1 MKIVRDEEGA
11 TLVLVALSM
20 TVLLGFVGFAT
31 DVGLMLRQ
39 RRIAQTV
46 ADSAAIAGITESLF
60 ENSPSSVTGGMW
72 AAASHDATMNGF
84 APGASNG
91 TINSANGLTL
101 TLTVSPTVSGFSG
114 SGMVQATAAFATPT
128 IFMNLF
134 GIHSLNVGATA
145 IASDQLESDGCFNVQ
160 NGEGLANPA
169 ATMGGSSELFGNNCG
184 VTINGNLSMAGHAN
198 INAKF
203 VVASGTIT
211 EGGSSSITGPASQN
225 APPTA
230 DPLPK
235 LQQTAD
241 QPTINTTAKTCA
253 APAGTGMSC
262 IYNYNNGT
270 LSGTLQSNTIYV
282 FDSNVN
288 GGGGPSITGSVT
300 GSNVTIYL
308 SGNIPFSFS
317 NNGNL
322 NLTPPGYGSSCLGNL
337 NPLCGILFDAPTDG
351 ANSSGTYTCSHGKG
365 NNSGNPAEMYF
376 DFGSSTS
383 DLEGVIYAPYMQMF
397 VQDQGAST
405 KLDNDVVIG
414 NFCSQAATLS
424 IQGYGA
430 SYSPLARIGL
440 VD

>member
-1 MKIVRDEEGA
+1 MKIVRDEEGV
-11 TLVLVALSM
+11 TTIIVALSL
-20 TVLLGFVGFAT
+20 TVLLGFVGLAT

-39 RRIAQTV
+39 RRIAQTI
-46 ADSAAIAGITESLF
+46 ADSAAIAAITESLI
-60 ENSPSSVTGGMW
+60 EGNPSSVTSGMW
-72 AAASHDATMNGF
+72 TAASHDAAMNGF
-84 APGASNG
+84 SPGASNG
-91 TINSANGLTL
+91 ALNSSNGLSLTL
-101 TLTVSPTVSGFSG
+101 TLNPTVSGAATSG
-114 SGMVQATAAFATPT
+114 VVQAVASFNTPT
-128 IFMNLF
+128 VFMNLL
-134 GIHSLNVGATA
+134 GMHSLNIGAMA
-145 IASDQLESDGCFNVQ
+145 AASDQLDADGCFNVQ

-169 ATMGGSSELFGNNCG
+169 ATMGGSSELFGQNCG
-184 VTINGNLSMAGHAN
+184 VTLNGNLSMGGSSN

-203 VVASGTIT
+203 VVASGTVT
-211 EGGSSSITGPASQN
+211 NGGSSSITGPVYQH

-235 LQQTAD
+235 LQLAAN
-241 QPTINTTAKTCA
+241 QPTINTTAKTCT

-262 IYNYNNGT
+262 LYNTDLKN
-270 LSGTLQSNTIYV
+270 TLQSNTIYV
-282 FDSNVN
+282 FDSNYN

-308 SGNIPFSFS
+308 SDNIPFDFS

-322 NLTPPGYGSSCLGNL
+322 NLTPPGYGASCVGSL

-351 ANSSGTYTCSHGKG
+351 ANNHGTYTCSHGKG
-365 NNSGNPAEMYF
+365 NNQGNPAEMYF

-397 VQDQGAST
+397 VQDQGAGT

-414 NFCSQAATLS
+414 NFCSQAATLRV
-424 IQGYGA
+424 QGYGS